1 MVGREYPGEGAILKI
16 YSRAYFIEYKWN
28 KPKKIKKD
36 GKMCSQNTTKK
47 R

>member
-1 MVGREYPGEGAILKI
+1 MAGREYPGEGAVLNI